1 MQFKFTIQPYQTAA
15 ADAVASVFAGQ
26 PCQAPFEYVRD
37 LGSGRADR
45 TGTLS
50 LVDQMTDDAGY
61 ANAPV
66 RLSEAELLDNVR
78 AQQRRFSV
86 PESFSLA
93 KGPGVVAL
101 DVEMETGTGKT
112 YVYTKTIF
120 ELNHLLGTDGYVRLV
135 EIRVSASHAP
145 RDVVEFNVLRAGGAV
160 GRQTKAFDEGDDLFA
175 ASTGLAAYRDGYVI
189 APGGIVPAQ
198 GGMPGYVRFMND
210 VVVFEGG
217 SEGDSAEANLRRFDA
232 SEVHR
237 GYFSVDKKGRAVN
250 SKVARGGEGSD
261 DESAYDLILRDKERL
276 LSFDEPCRFV
286 FSHSALAEGWD
297 NPNVFQICML
307 REVHKDEA
315 KRRQVGRG
323 LRLCVDQQG
332 VRQDA
337 GVLGEDE
344 VQRVNQ
350 LTVVAS
356 EGYASFVGD
365 LQKETVER
373 LRAWPRVVDAKLFCD
388 LRWQTP
394 GGPVV
399 EFDAHEAQLINNV
412 LVKHGLVDMRGRPTE
427 KFREEGLGMTPALA
441 VLCQRFCGAVAVS
454 WYRSPYT
461 LAAIDMLLA
470 AGVRTNVHYVV
481 GRNSIDEAIRRLR
494 DDDFP
499 AGVNAVIFLLH
510 KPAGLGSRENVLT
523 VDGPRVAELFSLI
536 DAAYPFRVGMDSCTV
551 PGAVRFC
558 RGILPES
565 LDTCEGAR
573 FSCYIGPDMVMVP
586 CSFDQPRRH
595 AVQLAGAAGKGPSI
609 EAAWNGEP
617 FEAFR
622 ARLRGACPGCVHRA
636 SCLGGCPLMPEVVLC
651 DSDERRVV

>member
-1 MQFKFTIQPYQTAA
+1 MQFEFTIQPYQTDA
-15 ADAVASVFAGQ
+15 ADAVAGVFAGQ
-26 PCQAPFEYVRD
+26 PRQAPFEYVRD

-261 DESAYDLILRDKERL
+261 DESAFDLILRDKERL
-276 LSFDEPCRFV
+276 LSFLTSRAASSSPTPPWQRAGTTPT
-286 FSHSALAEGWD
+286 SSRSACCVRSTRTRPNASRWAEA
-297 NPNVFQICML
+297 CACAL
-307 REVHKDEA
+307 TSRA
-315 KRRQVGRG
+315 CGR
-323 LRLCVDQQG
+323 
-332 VRQDA
+332 
-337 GVLGEDE
+337 
-344 VQRVNQ
+344 
-350 LTVVAS
+350 T
-356 EGYASFVGD
+356 
-365 LQKETVER
+365 
-373 LRAWPRVVDAKLFCD
+373 RACWA
-388 LRWQTP
+388 
-394 GGPVV
+394 
-399 EFDAHEAQLINNV
+399 
-412 LVKHGLVDMRGRPTE
+412 
-427 KFREEGLGMTPALA
+427 
-441 VLCQRFCGAVAVS
+441 
-454 WYRSPYT
+454 
-461 LAAIDMLLA
+461 
-470 AGVRTNVHYVV
+470 RT
-481 GRNSIDEAIRRLR
+481 R
-494 DDDFP
+494 
-499 AGVNAVIFLLH
+499 
-510 KPAGLGSRENVLT
+510 
-523 VDGPRVAELFSLI
+523 
-536 DAAYPFRVGMDSCTV
+536 
-551 PGAVRFC
+551 
-558 RGILPES
+558 
-565 LDTCEGAR
+565 
-573 FSCYIGPDMVMVP
+573 
-586 CSFDQPRRH
+586 CS
-595 AVQLAGAAGKGPSI
+595 A
-609 EAAWNGEP
+609 
-617 FEAFR
+617 
-622 ARLRGACPGCVHRA
+622 
-636 SCLGGCPLMPEVVLC
+636 
-651 DSDERRVV
+651 

>member
-1 MQFKFTIQPYQTAA
+1 MQFEFTIQPYQTDA
-15 ADAVASVFAGQ
+15 ADAVAGVFAGQ
-26 PCQAPFEYVRD
+26 PRQAPFEYVRD

-145 RDVVEFNVLRAGGAV
+145 RAVVEFNVLRAAGKV
-160 GRQTKAFDEGDDLFA
+160 SRQTMTLDEGDGLYV
-175 ASTGLAAYRDGYVI
+175 ASRELEAYREGYVI

-217 SEGDSAEANLRRFDA
+217 SEGDSAEANLRRVQIRETIKSHLEKEEALFRRGVKCLSLFFVDEVGKYRVYDEDGSEATGEYGRIFEEEYAAAVAARVAAPTFDDERDSSYLDYLRHFDA

-261 DESAYDLILRDKERL
+261 DESAYDLILRNKERL
-276 LSFDEPCRFV
+276 LSFDEPCRFI

-307 REVHKDEA
+307 REVRKDEA
-315 KRRQVGRG
+315 KRQQVGRG

-344 VQRVNQ
+344 VQRVNR

-373 LRAWPRVVDAKLFCD
+373 LRARPRVVDAKLFCD
-388 LRWQTP
+388 FRWQTP
-394 GGPVV
+394 EGSVV
-399 EFDAHEAQLINNV
+399 EFDAHEAQLINNA
-412 LVKHGLVDMRGRPTE
+412 LVKHGLVDVEGRPTE
-427 KFREEGLGMTPALA
+427 KFREEGAGDDACARRALPAL
-441 VLCQRFCGAVAVS
+441 LRCGGGELV
-454 WYRSPYT
+454 P
-461 LAAIDMLLA
+461 
-470 AGVRTNVHYVV
+470 
-481 GRNSIDEAIRRLR
+481 E
-494 DDDFP
+494 P
-499 AGVNAVIFLLH
+499 LH
-510 KPAGLGSRENVLT
+510 A
-523 VDGPRVAELFSLI
+523 
-536 DAAYPFRVGMDSCTV
+536 
-551 PGAVRFC
+551 
-558 RGILPES
+558 RGH
-565 LDTCEGAR
+565 
-573 FSCYIGPDMVMVP
+573 
-586 CSFDQPRRH
+586 RH
-595 AVQLAGAAGKGPSI
+595 AARGRRQD
-609 EAAWNGEP
+609 E
-617 FEAFR
+617 R
-622 ARLRGACPGCVHRA
+622 ALRGGTQLHRRGDPA
-636 SCLGGCPLMPEVVLC
+636 PA
-651 DSDERRVV
+651 

>member
-1 MQFKFTIQPYQTAA
+1 MQFEFTIQPYQTAA

-145 RDVVEFNVLRAGGAV
+145 RAVVEFNVLRAGGAV

-250 SKVARGGEGSD
+250 SKVSRGSEGSD

-315 KRRQVGRG
+315 KRQQVGRG
-323 LRLCVDQQG
+323 LRLCVDRQG

-373 LRAWPRVVDAKLFCD
+373 LRARPRVVDAKLFCD

-412 LVKHGLVDMRGRPTE
+412 LVKHGLVDVEGRPTE
-427 KFREEGLGMTPALA
+427 KFREEGAGDDACARRALPAL
-441 VLCQRFCGAVAVS
+441 LRCGGGELV
-454 WYRSPYT
+454 P
-461 LAAIDMLLA
+461 
-470 AGVRTNVHYVV
+470 
-481 GRNSIDEAIRRLR
+481 E
-494 DDDFP
+494 P
-499 AGVNAVIFLLH
+499 LH
-510 KPAGLGSRENVLT
+510 A
-523 VDGPRVAELFSLI
+523 
-536 DAAYPFRVGMDSCTV
+536 
-551 PGAVRFC
+551 
-558 RGILPES
+558 RGH
-565 LDTCEGAR
+565 
-573 FSCYIGPDMVMVP
+573 
-586 CSFDQPRRH
+586 RH
-595 AVQLAGAAGKGPSI
+595 AARGRRQD
-609 EAAWNGEP
+609 E
-617 FEAFR
+617 R
-622 ARLRGACPGCVHRA
+622 ALRGGTQLHRRGDPA
-636 SCLGGCPLMPEVVLC
+636 PA
-651 DSDERRVV
+651 